1 MNIVIVGAGEVGT
14 HLAKML
20 SREHHDIVLMDEDP
34 EKVEFAR
41 ANSFEIM
48 PVVGVPT
55 SIKSLEHADAGRS
68 HLFIAVTPEE
78 SANIVA
84 CMLATKLGAKKTMAR
99 INNNEYL
106 TADSKSYF
114 HSLGIDDMVYPEALA
129 AEEIVAGLRFPW
141 TKQYWS
147 LFGGKLDMVAV
158 RIGPYSPLSGKK
170 LLELNSLDQK
180 LFHILAIIRGNQTII
195 ATGDDTIHVGDV
207 VFVTAEPKKL
217 DMVRRYCGQQ
227 EIDVRNVIIMG
238 GSRIALK
245 TAALLPPDRNI
256 KIIERDL
263 EKCKRLSELVGD
275 NTLII
280 HGDGRDADLLKNER
294 VRNTQAFLAL
304 TSNSESNMIATLNAK
319 RLGVPRSV
327 AQIENTDYLE
337 MADQMGIGNLINK
350 KLIAASAI
358 YRHLLAVDIS
368 NAKTLSLGRGDVLE
382 IIVKPGSKITKD
394 IIKNIKL
401 PKTITLGGYMRN
413 GVVKMVDG
421 NTQILPGDSI
431 MVFTYETPTYQ
442 ITKYFA

>member
-34 EKVEFAR
+34 AKVEFAYD
-41 ANSFEIM
+41 NSFEIM
-48 PVVGVPT
+48 PIVGVPT
-55 SIKSLEHADAGRS
+55 SIRSLEKAEAGHA

-78 SANIVA
+78 SANVVA
-84 CMLATKLGAKKTMAR
+84 CMLARKLGARKTMAR

-106 TADSKSYF
+106 TEESKAYF
-114 HSLGIDDMVYPEALA
+114 HSLGIDDMVYPESLA
-129 AEEIVAGLRFPW
+129 AMEIVAGLRLPW

-147 LFGGKLDMVAV
+147 LFDGKLDMVAV
-158 RIGPYSPLSGKK
+158 RIGPYSPLSSKK
-170 LLELNSLDQK
+170 LLELSALEQK

-195 ATGDDTIHVGDV
+195 ASGEDTIHVGDV

-227 EIDVRNVIIMG
+227 EVDVRKVIIMG

-245 TAALLPPDRNI
+245 TADLLPQDRSI

-263 EKCKRLSELVGD
+263 EKCKRLSELVND

-280 HGDGRDADLLKNER
+280 HGDGRDADLLKSEGI
-294 VRNTQAFLAL
+294 RNAQAFLAL

-337 MADQMGIGNLINK
+337 MANQMGIGNLINK

-358 YRHLLAVDIS
+358 FRHLLAVDVS
-368 NAKTLSLGRGDVLE
+368 NAKTLALGKGDVLE
-382 IIVKPGSKITKD
+382 VIVKPESKITKD
-394 IIKNIKL
+394 AIRNIKL
-401 PKTITLGGYMRN
+401 PKSMTLGGYMRD
-413 GVVKMVDG
+413 GIVRMVEG
-421 NTQILPGDSI
+421 NTQIIPGDSV
-431 MVFTYETPTYQ
+431 MVFSNEASVSQ
-442 ITKYFA
+442 IMKYFG

>member
-34 EKVEFAR
+34 LKIEFAR
-41 ANSFEIM
+41 DNSFEIM

-55 SIKSLEHADAGRS
+55 SIRSLERCEAGRS

-84 CMLATKLGAKKTMAR
+84 CMLARKLGAKKTMAR

-106 TADSKSYF
+106 TPESKSYF
-114 HSLGIDDMVYPEALA
+114 QSLGIDDMVYPEALA
-129 AEEIVAGLRFPW
+129 ANEIVAGLRLPW

-147 LFGGKLDMVAV
+147 LFDGRLDMVAV
-158 RIGPYSPLSGKK
+158 RIGPYSPLSSKK
-170 LLELNSLDQK
+170 LLELGQLEQK

-227 EIDVRNVIIMG
+227 EIEVRNVIIMG

-245 TAALLPPDRNI
+245 TADLLPNDRNV

-263 EKCKRLSELVGD
+263 EKCKRLSEIVGD

-294 VRNTQAFLAL
+294 IRNTQAFLAL

-327 AQIENTDYLE
+327 AQIENIDYLD
-337 MADQMGIGNLINK
+337 MANQMGIGNLINK

-358 YRHLLAVDIS
+358 FRHLLAVDIS
-368 NAKTLSLGRGDVLE
+368 NAKTLSLGKGDVLE
-382 IIVKPGSKITKD
+382 VIVKPDSKITKD
-394 IIKNIKL
+394 LIKNIKL
-401 PKTITLGGYMRN
+401 PKTMTLGGYMRD
-413 GVVKMVDG
+413 GVVKMVEG
-421 NTQILPGDSI
+421 NTQIIAGDSV
-431 MVFTYETPTYQ
+431 MVFSIESSTAQ
-442 ITKYFA
+442 ISKLFA